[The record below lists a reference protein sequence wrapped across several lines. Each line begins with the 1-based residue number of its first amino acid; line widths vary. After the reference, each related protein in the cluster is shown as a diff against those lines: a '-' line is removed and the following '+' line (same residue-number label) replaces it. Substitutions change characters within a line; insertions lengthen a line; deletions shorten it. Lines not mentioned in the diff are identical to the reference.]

1 MKNLVLIGMPGSGK
15 TKMGNLL
22 SQRFDL
28 PLLDTDAMVVEET
41 GMAIADIFARF
52 GEAHFRDLETR
63 AVMKAAQ
70 TPGAVI
76 ATGGGAVLRPENM
89 AALAKTG
96 LIFFRDRPPEAIVGE
111 DHKDRPLVG
120 SDKDAARARIFDLY
134 AQRIA
139 LYKRYA
145 HHYIAPTDTYQE
157 AADQIAA
164 LFEKEAK
171 PV

>member
-15 TKMGNLL
+15 TKMGKLL

-41 GMAIADIFARF
+41 GMAISEIFERH
-52 GEAHFRDLETR
+52 GEAHFRDLETK
-63 AVMKAAQ
+63 AVRKAAQ
-70 TPGAVI
+70 AGGAVI
-76 ATGGGAVLRPENM
+76 ATGGGVVLRPENM
-89 AALAKTG
+89 AALARTG
-96 LIFFRDRPPEAIVGE
+96 VIFFRDRPPEAIVGE

-120 SDKDAARARIFDLY
+120 SDKDEARKRIFDLY

-145 HHYIAPTDTYQE
+145 HHTIAPTDTYQE

-164 LFEKEAK
+164 LFEKEAMQA
-171 PV
+171 